1 MMTRV
6 LTSVERELAEAIINS
21 LPQPEADVVRKDLAR
36 SEVEDTNGDGSILM
50 FSIESYDR
58 PKGTGQHALP
68 TEATLRDEDGTQ
80 LDVILYVDKND
91 RLFELEIIRWG
102 EGAVIRPDLAS
113 LKTY

>member
-1 MMTRV
+1 M
-6 LTSVERELAEAIINS
+6 IG
-21 LPQPEADVVRKDLAR
+21 Q
-36 SEVEDTNGDGSILM
+36 
-50 FSIESYDR
+50 
-58 PKGTGQHALP
+58 KGTGQHALP